1 MIEPMVKRCAGL
13 DVHKMQIMVTVR
25 LEQSDGQV
33 QESTHE
39 FGTFQADRLALADWL
54 NSLNVELV
62 VMESTGSYWKSIF
75 STLEAAGLKAYMV
88 NARHGKQVPGRKTDV
103 KDSQWLASLARC
115 GLLRPSFIPPQ
126 DLRELRLVTRYR
138 LKLTHTLASEK
149 NRLHKVLDDAGIR
162 LGGIVS
168 DINGTSAQAMIAG
181 LIAGRPLTELI
192 DCARGRMQAKREP
205 LRQALDEPL
214 SERHR
219 VVLQELHHH
228 IDFLEQQLRSFNQRI
243 LAAMAPYQHQW
254 RLLQT
259 LPGVDAIAA
268 ALVIAEIGID
278 MERFG
283 SGEQFASWAGLC
295 PGNNESAGKR
305 KSSRLRKGNP
315 VLRQLLCEIAN
326 AACRTHSQFKGKYRA
341 LVIRRGH
348 KRTILALAH
357 KLLRVIYAPL
367 KHQQPYRDPGI
378 DYEALIVQKNAPRWL
393 QALKKYG
400 YLLNGRSVAA

>member
-1 MIEPMVKRCAGL
+1 MVKRCAGV
-13 DVHKMQIMVTVR
+13 DVHKLQVMVTVL
-25 LEQSDGQV
+25 LEQSDGQL
-33 QESTHE
+33 QESTRE
-39 FGTFQADRLALADWL
+39 FGTFRADRLALAEWL

-62 VMESTGSYWKSIF
+62 VMESTGIYWRSIF
-75 STLEAAGLKAYMV
+75 STLEAAGLKAHSV
-88 NARHGKQVPGRKTDV
+88 NARHVKQVPGRKTDV

-219 VVLQELHHH
+219 LVLQELHHH
-228 IDFLEQQLRSFNQRI
+228 IDFLEQQLRSFNKRI
-243 LAAMAPYQHQW
+243 LAAMAPYQQQW

-259 LPGVDAIAA
+259 LPGVDTIAA
-268 ALVIAEIGID
+268 ALLIAEIGID

-295 PGNNESAGKR
+295 PGNHESAGKR
-305 KSSRLRKGNP
+305 KSSRLRKANQ
-315 VLRQLLCEIAN
+315 VLRRCSVKSLTRLVEPTVSSKARIGRWSFGGDISAPSWPWLTSYCGSSTPYLNTSSLIA
-326 AACRTHSQFKGKYRA
+326 
-341 LVIRRGH
+341 IRGSIT
-348 KRTILALAH
+348 K
-357 KLLRVIYAPL
+357 P
-367 KHQQPYRDPGI
+367 
-378 DYEALIVQKNAPRWL
+378 
-393 QALKKYG
+393 
-400 YLLNGRSVAA
+400 

>member
-1 MIEPMVKRCAGL
+1 M
-13 DVHKMQIMVTVR
+13 
-25 LEQSDGQV
+25 
-33 QESTHE
+33 
-39 FGTFQADRLALADWL
+39 
-54 NSLNVELV
+54 
-62 VMESTGSYWKSIF
+62 
-75 STLEAAGLKAYMV
+75 
-88 NARHGKQVPGRKTDV
+88 

-162 LGGIVS
+162 LGGLVS

-192 DCARGRMQAKREP
+192 GCARGRMQAKREP

-228 IDFLEQQLRSFNQRI
+228 IDFLEHQLRSFNQRI

-259 LPGVDAIAA
+259 LPGVDTVAA
-268 ALVIAEIGID
+268 ALLIAEIGID

-295 PGNNESAGKR
+295 PGHNESAGKR
-305 KSSRLRKGNP
+305 KSSRLCVKVTEYSGRCSVKSLTRP
-315 VLRQLLCEIAN
+315 VEPTVSSKASIGRWSFGGDISAPSWPWLTSYCGSSTPYLNTSSLIA
-326 AACRTHSQFKGKYRA
+326 
-341 LVIRRGH
+341 IRGSIT
-348 KRTILALAH
+348 K
-357 KLLRVIYAPL
+357 P
-367 KHQQPYRDPGI
+367 
-378 DYEALIVQKNAPRWL
+378 
-393 QALKKYG
+393 
-400 YLLNGRSVAA
+400 

>member
-1 MIEPMVKRCAGL
+1 MVEPMVKRCAGL
-13 DVHKMQIMVTVR
+13 DVHKRQVMGTVL

-33 QESTHE
+33 QESTRE
-39 FGTFQADRLALADWL
+39 FGTFRADRLALADWL
-54 NSLNVELV
+54 NRLNIELV
-62 VMESTGSYWKSIF
+62 VMESTGIYWRSIF
-75 STLEAAGLKAYMV
+75 STLEVAGLKAHLV
-88 NARHGKQVPGRKTDV
+88 NARHVKQVPGRKTDV

-138 LKLTHTLASEK
+138 LKLARTLASEK
-149 NRLHKVLDDAGIR
+149 NRLHKVLDDAGVR
-162 LGGIVS
+162 LGGVVS
-168 DINGTSAQAMIAG
+168 DIHGASAQAMIGG
-181 LIAGRPLTELI
+181 LITGRPLSQLI
-192 DCARGRMQAKREP
+192 DCARGRMRAKREQ

-219 VVLQELHHH
+219 WLLQELHHH
-228 IDFLEQQLRSFNQRI
+228 IDFLQQQLSRLDERI
-243 LAAMAPYQHQW
+243 LAAMVPYQLQW

-259 LPGVDAIAA
+259 LPGVDRIAA
-268 ALVIAEIGID
+268 ALVIAEMGID

-283 SGEQFASWAGLC
+283 SGAQYASWAGLC
-295 PGNNESAGKR
+295 PGNNESAGKH

-315 VLRQLLCEIAN
+315 VLKQLLCEIAN

-348 KRTILALAH
+348 KRTIMALAH
-357 KLLRVIYAPL
+357 KLLRVIYAIL
-367 KHQQPYRDPGI
+367 KRQQPYRDPGI
-378 DYEALIVQKNAPRWL
+378 DYEALIVRKNAPRWI

-400 YLLNGRSVAA
+400 YWPNVRSVAA

>member
-1 MIEPMVKRCAGL
+1 MVEPMVKRCAGL
-13 DVHKMQIMVTVR
+13 DVHKMQIMVTVL

-33 QESTHE
+33 QESTRE

-54 NSLNVELV
+54 NRLNVELV

-75 STLEAAGLKAYMV
+75 STLEAAGLKAYIV
-88 NARHGKQVPGRKTDV
+88 NARHVKQVPGRKTDV
-103 KDSQWLASLARC
+103 QDSQGLASLARC

-138 LKLTHTLASEK
+138 LKLAHTLASEK

-168 DINGTSAQAMIAG
+168 DINGTSAQAMICG
-181 LIAGRPLTELI
+181 LIAPRPLAEVI
-192 DCARGRMQAKREP
+192 DCARGRMRTKREQ

-228 IDFLEQQLRSFNQRI
+228 IGFLEQQLSSFDKRI
-243 LAAMAPYQHQW
+243 LAAMAPYQPQW

-259 LPGVDAIAA
+259 LP
-268 ALVIAEIGID
+268 
-278 MERFG
+278 RFG
-283 SGEQFASWAGLC
+283 RGEQFASWAGLC

-357 KLLRVIYAPL
+357 KLLRVIYALL

-378 DYEALIVQKNAPRWL
+378 DYEALIVQKNAPRWI

-400 YLLNGRSVAA
+400 YLPNGRSVAA

>member
-1 MIEPMVKRCAGL
+1 
-13 DVHKMQIMVTVR
+13 MVTVL
-25 LEQSDGQV
+25 LEQSDGQL
-33 QESTHE
+33 QESTRE
-39 FGTFQADRLALADWL
+39 FGTFRADRLALADWL
-54 NSLNVELV
+54 NSLNVEVV
-62 VMESTGSYWKSIF
+62 VMESTGIYWKSIF
-75 STLEAAGLKAYMV
+75 RTLEAAGLKAHLV
-88 NARHGKQVPGRKTDV
+88 NARHVKQVPGRKTDV

-259 LPGVDAIAA
+259 LPGVDTIAA
-268 ALVIAEIGID
+268 ALLIAEIGID
-278 MERFG
+278 RERFG

-305 KSSRLRKGNP
+305 KSSRLRKGNH
-315 VLRQLLCEIAN
+315 VLRQVLCEIAN
-326 AACRTHSQFKGKYRA
+326 AASC
-341 LVIRRGH
+341 
-348 KRTILALAH
+348 KRMH
-357 KLLRVIYAPL
+357 RVGFRP
-367 KHQQPYRDPGI
+367 
-378 DYEALIVQKNAPRWL
+378 
-393 QALKKYG
+393 
-400 YLLNGRSVAA
+400 

>member
-1 MIEPMVKRCAGL
+1 MVEPIVKRCAGL
-13 DVHKMQIMVTVR
+13 DVHKMQVMVTVL
-25 LEQSDGQV
+25 LEQSDGQL
-33 QESTHE
+33 QESTRE
-39 FGTFQADRLALADWL
+39 FGTFRADRLALAHWL
-54 NSLNVELV
+54 NSLNVEVV
-62 VMESTGSYWKSIF
+62 VMESTGIYWKSIF
-75 STLEAAGLKAYMV
+75 RTLEAAGLKAHLI
-88 NARHGKQVPGRKTDV
+88 NARHVKQVPGRKTDV

-162 LGGIVS
+162 LGGLIS

-192 DCARGRMQAKREP
+192 DCARGRMRTKREP
-205 LRQALDEPL
+205 LRQVLDEPL

-219 VVLQELHHH
+219 GVLQELHHH
-228 IDFLEQQLRSFNQRI
+228 IDFLEHQLRSFDQRI

-259 LPGVDAIAA
+259 LPGVDTIAA
-268 ALVIAEIGID
+268 ALLIAEIGID

-295 PGNNESAGKR
+295 PGHNASAGKR
-305 KSSRLRKGNP
+305 KSSRLRQGNP
-315 VLRQLLCEIAN
+315 VLRQVLCEIAN
-326 AACRTHSQFKGKYRA
+326 AACRTNSQFKGKYRA
-341 LVIRRGH
+341 RVIRRGH
-348 KRTILALAH
+348 KRTIMALAH
-357 KLLRVIYAPL
+357 KLLRVIYALL

-378 DYEALIVQKNAPRWL
+378 DYEALIVQKNAPRWI

-400 YLLNGRSVAA
+400 YLPNARSVAA

>member
-1 MIEPMVKRCAGL
+1 M
-13 DVHKMQIMVTVR
+13 
-25 LEQSDGQV
+25 
-33 QESTHE
+33 
-39 FGTFQADRLALADWL
+39 
-54 NSLNVELV
+54 
-62 VMESTGSYWKSIF
+62 
-75 STLEAAGLKAYMV
+75 
-88 NARHGKQVPGRKTDV
+88 
-103 KDSQWLASLARC
+103 
-115 GLLRPSFIPPQ
+115 
-126 DLRELRLVTRYR
+126 TRYR
-138 LKLTHTLASEK
+138 LKLTHTLASEQ

-228 IDFLEQQLRSFNQRI
+228 IDFLEHQLSSFNKRI

-254 RLLQT
+254 RLLRT
-259 LPGVDAIAA
+259 LPGVDTIAA
-268 ALVIAEIGID
+268 ALLIAEIGID

-305 KSSRLRKGNP
+305 KSSRLRQGNR
-315 VLRQLLCEIAN
+315 VLRQVLCEIAN
-326 AACRTHSQFKGKYRA
+326 AACRTNSQFKGKYRA

-348 KRTILALAH
+348 KRTIMALAH
-357 KLLRVIYAPL
+357 KLLRVIYALL

-378 DYEALIVQKNAPRWL
+378 DYEALIVQKNAPRWI
-393 QALKKYG
+393 QALKK
-400 YLLNGRSVAA
+400 